1 MKKAEK
7 ILTIAVLTF
16 SLIVVSYGYIHH
28 YIETGKIL
36 FIG

>member
-1 MKKAEK
+1 MRKFERT
-7 ILTIAVLTF
+7 LTTIAFVL
-16 SLIVVSYGYIHH
+16 SIAVVLYGYIHH